1 MSNILFYLYD
11 FIFILGFLLYLP
23 VCLCRKKINLNALKE
38 KFGFIAERKTT
49 SPAIWIHAVSVG
61 EVMVIEGLIEKLI
74 ETVDSPLIISTTTLT
89 GNKIAKEKYSSIAK
103 IIFFP
108 YDITTVLRKVLR
120 IINPRI
126 FIAVETE
133 IWPNLFYR
141 LNKKNI
147 PIVIING
154 RISQPAFK
162 QYRRVKPL
170 IRNILKK
177 CAYLGVQNASYRQKF
192 IALGAE
198 EDKIIVSGNM
208 KFESTRVDQKRF
220 LSIKNSCLPYLKKD
234 NNLILLAGSTHHP
247 EEKII
252 LDIYKDILKEVK
264 NITLVLAPR
273 HIERIPSLEKTIKDF
288 GFNPARISRLNSSL
302 PRENDVFLV
311 DVIGQL
317 LYFYGLSDICFIGG
331 SLIPHGGQNILEPI
345 YFLKPTIF
353 GPYMDNFPDIEEI
366 VLNKSAGIKVS
377 DAQKLK
383 EVVSELVKDRALRD
397 NLRGKCIEVFEEE
410 KRGLEKNLHI
420 ILNCLHTP

>member
-1 MSNILFYLYD
+1 MNNILFYIYD
-11 FIFILGFLLYLP
+11 FIFILGFLSYLP
-23 VCLCRKKINLNALKE
+23 AYIYRKKINFNALKE
-38 KFGFIAERKTT
+38 KLGFIAKREIT

-61 EVMVIEGLIEKLI
+61 EIIVIEGLIEKLI
-74 ETVDSPLIISTTTLT
+74 ETVDYPLVISTTTLT
-89 GNKIAKEKYSSIAK
+89 GNKIAREKYSSVAK

-108 YDITTVLRKVLR
+108 YDITPVLRKVLR

-154 RISQPAFK
+154 RISKTAFK
-162 QYRRVKPL
+162 QYLRIKPL
-170 IRNILKK
+170 IRSILKK
-177 CAYLGVQNASYRQKF
+177 CSYFGVQNASYRQKF
-192 IALGAE
+192 ITLGVE
-198 EDKIIVSGNM
+198 ENKIIVSGNM
-208 KFESTRVDQKRF
+208 KFESIRVDQKRL
-220 LSIKNSCLPYLKKD
+220 LSIKNSCLPYFKKG

-264 NITLVLAPR
+264 NITLVIAPR
-273 HIERIPSLEKTIKDF
+273 HIERIPFIEKTIKDF

-302 PRENDVFLV
+302 PRENNVFLV

-317 LYFYGLSDICFIGG
+317 LYFYSFADICFIGG

-353 GPYMDNFPDIEEI
+353 GPHMDNFPDIEEV
-366 VLNKSAGIKVS
+366 VLNKCAGIKVS

-383 EVVSELVKDRALRD
+383 EVVSELVKDSALRD
-397 NLRGKCIEVFEEE
+397 NLRGKCLEVFEEE

-420 ILNCLHTP
+420 ILNCLRTP